1 MLCAALLLG
10 SLAHLVFSFVV
21 TGKVVVIMACYGYVQ
36 KKNELFVY
44 WLRVIMGNFVQTTAV
59 DYGPL
64 RVITDYGGLCVIS
77 FF

>member
-1 MLCAALLLG
+1 MFF
-10 SLAHLVFSFVV
+10 FSFVV

-77 FF
+77 FFDFPT